1 MGLIRLEDDQRLN
14 VREIDSQHETLI
26 ELINRLHKAMMGG
39 GRRSILDGIIA
50 ELIEHTRT
58 HFQYEEKLMLEH
70 NYPGYARHKQEHERL
85 IRHIVDLADGYRSGD
100 LLLSFAVMVDLRGWA
115 LVHIQKFDLA
125 LGRFLNRE
133 QRVETRDEATSSR
146 ISTH

>member
-1 MGLIRLEDDQRLN
+1 
-14 VREIDSQHETLI
+14 
-26 ELINRLHKAMMGG
+26 
-39 GRRSILDGIIA
+39 
-50 ELIEHTRT
+50 
-58 HFQYEEKLMLEH
+58 
-70 NYPGYARHKQEHERL
+70 
-85 IRHIVDLADGYRSGD
+85 
-100 LLLSFAVMVDLRGWA
+100 MVDLRGWA